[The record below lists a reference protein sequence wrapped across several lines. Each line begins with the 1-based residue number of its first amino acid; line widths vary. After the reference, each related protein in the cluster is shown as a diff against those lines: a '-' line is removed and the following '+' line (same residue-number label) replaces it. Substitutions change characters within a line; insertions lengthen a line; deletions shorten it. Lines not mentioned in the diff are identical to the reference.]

1 MNGDDLMYRDV
12 SFSIEGNVLSLT
24 FTSDFGAISVSLNLD
39 VLQEKVSRV
48 ISDLVNK
55 CNDEDQT
62 FLLTIARDYGVS
74 PDEVLKN
81 LQEAILYNKRGKTR
95 TAVDKF
101 LQGQNL
107 HTQGLVEQLIDNL
120 PAGVVLLLLH
130 MTIAAIAHS
139 VPDVPRTRGQ
149 KHHPPEN
156 ELLQTMNPQFRKSIV
171 RLWERS

>member
-12 SFSIEGNVLSLT
+12 SFSIEASILSVT

-39 VLQEKVSRV
+39 LLQEQVSKV
-48 ISDLVNK
+48 ISDLFNTCK
-55 CNDEDQT
+55 DEDQT
-62 FLLTIARDYGVS
+62 ALLTIARDYGVS
-74 PDEVLKN
+74 PDEVRKN
-81 LQEAILYNKRGKTR
+81 LEEAILYNKRGQTR

-101 LQGQNL
+101 LRGKNL

-139 VPDVPRTRGQ
+139 VPDVPITRNQ
-149 KHHPPEN
+149 KQYPPEN
-156 ELLQTMNPQFRKSIV
+156 ELLQMMNPQFRKSIV
-171 RLWERS
+171 RLWERR